1 MLGEEFG
8 LVGICLL
15 LLVYLLLVARG
26 LVITAQAQTLFGK
39 LLAGS
44 LTMTFFIYVFINIGM
59 VSGLLPVVGVPL
71 PFISYGGTSMVTLMT
86 GFGILMSIH
95 THRKWIAQV

>member
-1 MLGEEFG
+1 MRDLLARAEEGPFLVEHAPDPESG
-8 LVGICLL
+8 L
-15 LLVYLLLVARG
+15 AR
-26 LVITAQAQTLFGK
+26 

-44 LTMTFFIYVFINIGM
+44 LSLSFFVYFFVNIGM

-71 PFISYGGTSMVTLMT
+71 PFISYGGTSLVTLLSA
-86 GFGILMSIH
+86 FGVLMSIH